1 MASKKVA
8 TSQPAKAG
16 EEETKSTECCI
27 RHEGVTLCGAPDDV
41 KKVLSVLQQQEAEQ
55 LTGTPSDD
63 AVIATGP
70 EEEVSEPG
78 DSSALSENS
87 EVADVETPDDYED
100 DDCPCWEPG
109 DGRKRRIVE

>member
-1 MASKKVA
+1 M
-8 TSQPAKAG
+8 
-16 EEETKSTECCI
+16 
-27 RHEGVTLCGAPDDV
+27 CGAPDDV

-55 LTGTPSDD
+55 LTGTPSD
-63 AVIATGP
+63 APVISSDS

-87 EVADVETPDDYED
+87 KVADVETPDDHED

-109 DGRKRRIVE
+109 DGQKRRIVSKREIIPPSQFLKLIYAKR